1 MPAGGPQARIR
12 PRVNATGFPGCRE
25 AAAEFASLAGLQQ
38 DRPVRMDDLQ
48 RAAALRLPAPVIEY
62 FDQGAGDSVSTA
74 RAQAAW
80 DRIALRPH
88 TLRDVSRVSTA
99 TSVLGQ
105 QVAAPV
111 LVAPTAMQ
119 RAAHPDGETAT
130 ARAVAA
136 AGSLMTVSTNAG
148 RTFEEI
154 GAAGAPWWL
163 QVYVLRDRGLTAAML
178 QRARA
183 AGASALVLTVDTPV
197 VGRKYNAGP
206 SVWDVV
212 PGDFML
218 VNVPGQET
226 LPAEAI
232 DKADDLTPDII
243 GWLREC
249 SGLPVVVKGVLRADD
264 ARTAVSAGASAV
276 QVSNH
281 GGRQLDLAVAT
292 ADVLAEIVAAVE
304 GSGAEVYV
312 DGGIRRAEHVLAA
325 LALGARAVFLGRPVL
340 WALAAGGA
348 SGQGGSD
355 GVADLLTGFADDLA
369 QVMTLAGV
377 RSPAEIGADLVRRS
391 SSS

>member
-1 MPAGGPQARIR
+1 
-12 PRVNATGFPGCRE
+12 
-25 AAAEFASLAGLQQ
+25 
-38 DRPVRMDDLQ
+38 MDDLQ

-377 RSPAEIGADLVRRS
+377 RSPAEIGADLVSRS